1 MTSQAD
7 AEFAIHKEAMAY
19 IHIQRLDQH
28 ATELYKTFPGLY
40 NWGQLWDMLQPDD
53 ARHGGVSQS
62 TPSGHQSQSMSGYY
76 KAGSGG
82 INSMSGDDKFCRSIW
97 VIATKFSQAA

>member
-53 ARHGGVSQS
+53 ARHGGVS
-62 TPSGHQSQSMSGYY
+62 PVHSQWPPEPVYEWLLQGWLWRH
-76 KAGSGG
+76 K
-82 INSMSGDDKFCRSIW
+82 
-97 VIATKFSQAA
+97 